1 MTGAA
6 RFCLPSLNQANADSG
21 EKCSRSVFSLASEQ
35 KRNYKREQKTNTR
48 EFRAMTEIVQD
59 VFSLVSVSLFIV
71 ASAMWIGAF

>member
-1 MTGAA
+1 M
-6 RFCLPSLNQANADSG
+6 
-21 EKCSRSVFSLASEQ
+21 LAQEQ